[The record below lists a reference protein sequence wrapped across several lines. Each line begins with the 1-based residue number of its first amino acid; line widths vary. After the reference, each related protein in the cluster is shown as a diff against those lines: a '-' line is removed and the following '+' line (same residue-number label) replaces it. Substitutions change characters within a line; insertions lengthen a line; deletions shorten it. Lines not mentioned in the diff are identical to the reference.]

1 MMKTLQ
7 YKNLSNDPILKTL
20 QANIALIHKLS
31 LDINNQHL
39 TSQLVRSANS
49 CRTNFVHYKFDIDTR
64 PVSAIKSLFDV
75 LGSSREVTLWL
86 ELLRTF
92 KQLPY
97 NESIEL
103 QDYFQ
108 HFSYM
113 LIKKINTAIAEN
125 NIIWNTTGAKIF
137 YHNADSLTLFSTA
150 KAHAISLYELL
161 QEHPV
166 PFLNILIINSA
177 TSIIAQII
185 EGQGFIQ
192 YFPRKY
198 IKFLNDSLKQI
209 HSVISHLNQL
219 IYCINVDKNI
229 NISPETIKYYIL
241 EYEKLALILCGL
253 INNLN
258 RKTNEAEEQLAT
270 YKTQLKLQ
278 GQII

>member
-64 PVSAIKSLFDV
+64 PVSAIKSLFDI

-185 EGQGFIQ
+185 EGQAFIQ